1 MTATEA
7 TAVPIDPIR
16 LELIKNALD
25 AIVDEMAI
33 ALMRSAYST
42 NIKTAMDMS
51 SALCDEHG
59 RLIAQ
64 GLTLPL
70 HLGSIPDAMRE
81 VRRKFDRKI
90 HPGDAY
96 LLNDPYEGGTHL
108 PDFYV
113 VKPIF
118 VGERLVGWSVSI
130 GHQTDVGGYTAGG
143 NGSDATE
150 IYQEGIRI
158 PPLRLF
164 DGGEPVSALFEL
176 LEKNVR
182 VPHVVLGDVRAQV
195 ASCLAGE
202 RGYLALLERYGADDL
217 AAACTALLDQAERLA
232 RNAITAMPDGIYRFT
247 DYIDEDGLDPDP
259 IPIAVTITVD
269 GDHMTVDF
277 DGSAPQVRGA
287 INSPFPFTK
296 STVYACVRHLIGGD
310 PPNNEGYFR
319 PIEVR
324 APPGTVVNPV
334 LPASVAARGLTGFR
348 MANAV
353 FGALAQIAPDR
364 VFACEAG
371 GDTGISYAGYDTD
384 RRPFVFIEFLYGGW
398 GGRPDRDGVDGCS
411 SSVVN
416 FSNNPI
422 EIIESEQPLVI
433 RQYGYVPD
441 TGGAGMYRGSLALV
455 RDYRFEADEATFQ
468 MRTDRRRFTPYGLAG
483 GHDGTPSTNILDPDG
498 AAEELPTKIRITV
511 HKGDVLRHRVAGAG
525 GWGDPLRRDPARVL
539 HDVLEEKLSAAYA
552 EREYGVVI
560 DLDRGVVD
568 VEATA
573 DVRRRRSG
581 SG

>member
-1 MTATEA
+1 
-7 TAVPIDPIR
+7 
-16 LELIKNALD
+16 
-25 AIVDEMAI
+25 MAI

-51 SALCDEHG
+51 TALCDADG

-70 HLGSIPDAMRE
+70 HLGSIPDAIAE
-81 VRRKFDRKI
+81 VKRKFEGRVD
-90 HPGDAY
+90 PGDAF
-96 LLNDPYEGGTHL
+96 LLNDPYQGGTHL
-108 PDFYV
+108 PDFYLF
-113 VKPIF
+113 KPIF

-130 GHQTDVGGYTAGG
+130 GHQTDVGGKTAGG

-158 PPLRLF
+158 PPLKLF
-164 DGGEPVSALFEL
+164 ERGVPVDALFEL

-182 VPHVVLGDVRAQV
+182 VPHLVLGDVRAQV
-195 ASCLAGE
+195 AACLAGE
-202 RGYLALLERYGADDL
+202 RGYLALLERYGVDDL
-217 AAACTALLDQAERLA
+217 AAASTALLDQAERLA
-232 RNAITAMPDGIYRFT
+232 RNAISAMPDGVFSFT

-269 GDHMTVDF
+269 GDRMLVDF
-277 DGSAPQVRGA
+277 EGSAPQVQGA

-296 STVYACVRHLIGGD
+296 SAVYACVRHLIGGD

-324 APPGTVVNPV
+324 APAGTVVNPV

-353 FGALAQIAPDR
+353 FGALAKIAPDR

-371 GDTGISYAGYDTD
+371 GDTGVSYGGYDKD
-384 RRPFVFIEFLYGGW
+384 RQPFVFIEFLYGGW

-422 EIIESEQPLVI
+422 EIIESEQSLI
-433 RQYGYVPD
+433 IEQYGYVPD
-441 TGGAGMYRGSLALV
+441 TGGAGQFRGGLALV

-468 MRTDRRRFTPYGLAG
+468 LRTDRRRFRPYGLSG
-483 GHDGTPSTNILDPDG
+483 GRDGTPSTNILDPHG
-498 AAEELPTKIRITV
+498 SAEELPTKCRLLV
-511 HKGDVLRHRVAGAG
+511 HKGDTLRHQVAGAG
-525 GWGDPLRRDPARVL
+525 GWGDPWLREPWRVL
-539 HDVLEEKLSAAYA
+539 HDVREEKQTPAYA

-560 DLDRGVVD
+560 DTERWLVD
-568 VEATA
+568 EDATA
-573 DVRRRRSG
+573 AVRARGPATRS
-581 SG
+581 